1 MKSSYK
7 LPLLLE
13 PQPEGGWTITCPIWP
28 GLVTEADTYEEIA
41 VNVTDA
47 ANALLEV
54 YEELNQPFPEGL
66 QRLRPTAPFTIETVL
81 ELEAA

>member
-41 VNVTDA
+41 INVTDA
-47 ANALLEV
+47 ASALLEA
-54 YEELNQPFPEGL
+54 YGELNQPFPEGL
-66 QRLRPTAPFTIETVL
+66 LPLRPTAPFTIETVL
-81 ELEAA
+81 

>member
-47 ANALLEV
+47 ANALLEA
-54 YEELNQPFPEGL
+54 YEELNQPFREGL
-66 QRLRPTAPFTIETVL
+66 QPLHPTAPFTIETVL